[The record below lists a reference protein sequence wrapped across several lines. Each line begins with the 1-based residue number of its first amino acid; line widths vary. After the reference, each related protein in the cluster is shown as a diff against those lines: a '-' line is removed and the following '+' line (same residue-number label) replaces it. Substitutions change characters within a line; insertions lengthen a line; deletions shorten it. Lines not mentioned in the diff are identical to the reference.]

1 MTTNQTVPFTNA
13 EATTILLIDD
23 HPMLRNGIKQL
34 LKTNKCLTVIA
45 ETNNGQDGLQLALN
59 YKPDLILLDIN
70 MPDLNGLET
79 LKLLKDHNVASRIII
94 FTVSNYNEDVA
105 KAIKLGADGY
115 LLKDM
120 EPEELLSSIEQV
132 CLGKPVISSQL
143 TSILVEN
150 IRTKKRVKTTNMS
163 LDLLSNRE
171 IDILK
176 YVAQSFSNKMIA
188 QKLFISEST
197 VKVHVK
203 SILKKL
209 QLRSRVE
216 AAVWV
221 HQEKIRL
228 E

>member
-1 MTTNQTVPFTNA
+1 MIKEKTFTNA
-13 EATTILLIDD
+13 DASTILLIDD

-34 LKTNKCLTVIA
+34 LNTRKHLTVVA
-45 ETNNGQDGLQLALN
+45 EASNGHQGIEYAID
-59 YKPDLILLDIN
+59 YEPDLILLDIN
-70 MPDLNGLET
+70 MPELDGLKT
-79 LKLLKDHNVASRIII
+79 LQLLRKKNISSKIII
-94 FTVSNYNEDVA
+94 FTVSNYNEDVS

-120 EPEELLSSIEQV
+120 EPEELLFSIENA
-132 CLGKPVISSQL
+132 CLGKTVISPEL
-143 TSILVEN
+143 TAILVDNLKE
-150 IRTKKRVKTTNMS
+150 KKKEKLTN
-163 LDLLSNRE
+163 LT
-171 IDILK
+171 IDILSAREQDILK
-176 YVAQSFSNKMIA
+176 NIAIGLSNKMIA
-188 QKLFISEST
+188 NKLFISEST

-221 HQEKIRL
+221 HQENIRF

>member
-1 MTTNQTVPFTNA
+1 MIKEHRFTNA
-13 EATTILLIDD
+13 DASTILLIDD

-34 LKTNKCLTVIA
+34 LNTRKHLTVVA
-45 ETNNGQDGLQLALN
+45 EANNGLQGMEYAID
-59 YKPDLILLDIN
+59 YEPDLILLDIN
-70 MPDLNGLET
+70 MPELDGLKT
-79 LKLLKDHNVASRIII
+79 LKLLRDKHITSKIII
-94 FTVSNYNEDVA
+94 FTVSNYDEDVS

-120 EPEELLSSIEQV
+120 EPEELLASIENA
-132 CLGKPVISSQL
+132 CLGKTVISPEL
-143 TSILVEN
+143 TSILVGNLRE
-150 IRTKKRVKTTNMS
+150 KKQEKLTNVTI
-163 LDLLSNRE
+163 DVLSTRE
-171 IDILK
+171 QEILK
-176 YVAQSFSNKMIA
+176 NIATGLSNKMIA
-188 QKLFISEST
+188 NKLFISEST

-216 AAVWV
+216 AAVWM